1 MEWEKI
7 MLHHKNTL
15 KNGIKIFF
23 LLGILSPVYAEDNIP
38 SLPPPDL
45 VTKQVAT
52 NNNQSLTDNIEQCSK
67 ITISEDRLSCFDNM
81 ANTFIQN
88 NNNTKNNME
97 LNNNASAW
105 QKKEGRYS
113 YVIGTVAFHI
123 DDDNNLFSKLT
134 SSLILRCENR
144 QYNTYVDFGREIFNP
159 DSNLKIN
166 IKNNNQT
173 NTDIWKTSAS
183 GQSVGIWSSQRALN
197 FFNGLINTPTFKIEV
212 ESKEGKNIVASF
224 DMNGASNLLKDLID
238 KCKQM

>member
-1 MEWEKI
+1 MKWEKL
-7 MLHHKNTL
+7 MFLKNKL
-15 KNGIKIFF
+15 KNGNILI
-23 LLGILSPVYAEDNIP
+23 LLGILSSSAYAEDNIP

-45 VTKQVAT
+45 VTKQEANNT
-52 NNNQSLTDNIEQCSK
+52 NNSLNENIEQCSK
-67 ITISEDRLSCFDNM
+67 ITIGEDRLSCFDNM
-81 ANTFIQN
+81 ANTFIQDSN
-88 NNNTKNNME
+88 NKKNNLE

-144 QYNTYVDFGREIFNP
+144 QYNTYVDFGTELFNP
-159 DSNLKIN
+159 NSNVTVT
-166 IKNNNQT
+166 IKNNGQNNLDT
-173 NTDIWKTSAS
+173 WKSSGS

-197 FFNGLINTPTFKIEV
+197 FFTSLINMQTFKMEIQ
-212 ESKEGKNIVASF
+212 SKEGKNVSVSF